1 MRRRDGPPGRETQA
15 ADSTE
20 RRIWYGYGTLGRA
33 EKDPLGMFL
42 QDVVRI
48 YAEISVL
55 SLPVLVVVM
64 LLPPGVWYDATAT
77 ALVAWMLMTVVGTL
91 IRGGWVQPLVTET
104 RGWVT
109 LSPWLLALRVV
120 YFNLTFVLSAFGG
133 VVIAVALD
141 WPPAGVLW
149 AAPVAIVSILLFPRV
164 AEETAARV
172 GYH

>member
-1 MRRRDGPPGRETQA
+1 MGRRDGPPGRETQA

-20 RRIWYGYGTLGRA
+20 RRIWYGHGTLGRV

-42 QDVVRI
+42 QDVIRI

-55 SLPVLVVVM
+55 SLPVLVLVM

-77 ALVAWMLMTVVGTL
+77 ALVAWMLMTAVGTL
-91 IRGGWVQPLVTET
+91 IRGGWIQPLATET
-104 RGWVT
+104 AGWVT

-120 YFNLTFVLSAFGG
+120 YFNLAFVVSAFGG
-133 VVIAVALD
+133 VVVAAALG

-149 AAPVAIVSILLFPRV
+149 AGPVAIVLILLFPRV
-164 AEETAARV
+164 AQETAARV